1 MSRALPGLAVGY
13 LIGSIPFAVL
23 LSRAFGD
30 FDAVRQGTG
39 NPGATN
45 VFKHVGRLAGAAV
58 GLLDYFKALLPAL
71 LAERWLGWDSGA
83 ATCLAVGAVLGH
95 DFSFALRLRGG
106 KGGASTLGAFSYLD
120 FPALMAV
127 GALWALAL
135 PFLRGRRF
143 VAGPAAL
150 TLFPVAVALHA
161 SPWGAAH
168 LPAAGRPQGM
178 LPIVTGAGL
187 ALLLWARVLPGLR
200 SRAALPA
207 GGPR

>member
-30 FDAVRQGTG
+30 FDAARQGTG

-120 FPALMAV
+120 FPALMA
-127 GALWALAL
+127 
-135 PFLRGRRF
+135 
-143 VAGPAAL
+143 GPAAL